1 MYLLD
6 HNNNNNNNLLLIHKH
21 KSKGIR
27 FDSQQPFVEDG
38 GGGGMWKCAGGI
50 ISAKILIKSSTV
62 YLKNISFQL
71 QSSTVYF
78 NVKIPG

>member
-1 MYLLD
+1 MYSLD
-6 HNNNNNNNLLLIHKH
+6 HKH

-38 GGGGMWKCAGGI
+38 GGGGGGECAGGI
-50 ISAKILIKSSTV
+50 ISVKILIKSSTC
-62 YLKNISFQL
+62 YLKNISFKL

-78 NVKIPG
+78 NVKIPE

>member
-1 MYLLD
+1 MYSLD
-6 HNNNNNNNLLLIHKH
+6 HKH

-38 GGGGMWKCAGGI
+38 GGGGGGECKGGI
-50 ISAKILIKSSTV
+50 IFAKILIKSFIFF
-62 YLKNISFQL
+62 LKNISFKL

>member
-1 MYLLD
+1 MYSLD
-6 HNNNNNNNLLLIHKH
+6 HKH

-38 GGGGMWKCAGGI
+38 GGGGECAGGI
-50 ISAKILIKSSTV
+50 ISAKILIKSSTC
-62 YLKNISFQL
+62 YLKNISFKL

-78 NVKIPG
+78 NVKIPE

>member
-1 MYLLD
+1 MIALRLTYNWLVYSLD
-6 HNNNNNNNLLLIHKH
+6 HKH

-38 GGGGMWKCAGGI
+38 GGGGGGECAGGI
-50 ISAKILIKSSTV
+50 ISAKILIKSSTY
-62 YLKNISFQL
+62 YLKNISFKL

>member
-6 HNNNNNNNLLLIHKH
+6 NKH

-38 GGGGMWKCAGGI
+38 GGGGGECAGGI
-50 ISAKILIKSSTV
+50 ISAKILIKSSTC
-62 YLKNISFQL
+62 YLKNISFKL

>member
-1 MYLLD
+1 M
-6 HNNNNNNNLLLIHKH
+6 
-21 KSKGIR
+21 
-27 FDSQQPFVEDG
+27 EDG
-38 GGGGMWKCAGGI
+38 GGGGGGERAGGI

-62 YLKNISFQL
+62 YLKNISFKL